1 MERGQTASANLM
13 DTHNRLIADVLTR
26 YRTLMLLATIQAEGE
41 RSNGNPETIAVAG
54 ISMKM
59 EFDGLYASIKELLTL
74 SRKIK
79 ELWVFGPLNQS
90 DPHRQAKDD
99 GLNRDVS
106 DVARLLDG
114 FDGNAMRELAESC
127 GGTWEPQAEAA
138 LDAATVGGSTTATM
152 TAMAEGSTTSAGR

>member
-1 MERGQTASANLM
+1 MDRSQTATANLM

-41 RSNGNPETIAVAG
+41 RSNSNPETIAVAG

-59 EFDGLYASIKELLTL
+59 EFDGLYASIKELLAL

-79 ELWVFGPLNQS
+79 ELWVFGPLNRS

-99 GLNRDVS
+99 LIDRDAT

-114 FDGNAMRELAESC
+114 FDSSAMRELAERC
-127 GGTWEPQAEAA
+127 GGTWEPQAEASSEA
-138 LDAATVGGSTTATM
+138 TAAAAQTGTAP
-152 TAMAEGSTTSAGR
+152 AEGR